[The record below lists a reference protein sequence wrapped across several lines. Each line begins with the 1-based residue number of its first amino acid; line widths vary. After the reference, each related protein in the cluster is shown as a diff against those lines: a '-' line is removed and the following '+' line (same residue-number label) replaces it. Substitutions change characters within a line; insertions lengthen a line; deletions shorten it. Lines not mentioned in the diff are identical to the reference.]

1 MRFLPLFPTCIL
13 IDNVEEIS
21 KKMLPLCNK
30 YTQKTQ
36 TNLLGQAN
44 FPSTLYDEL
53 SIDVN
58 KEPLVI
64 ETLEYIH
71 SRYIKKIL
79 YDRGVFYDRNK
90 FGDPYGFFS
99 DMKKGAQLRK
109 HSHQDCQ
116 FSGIIYLEVGDNVP
130 ELIFHDPR
138 PYPKFQTSD
147 FKTNDAIPIKPENN
161 LILIWDHWLDHEV
174 REKTSDQPR
183 KAFSF
188 NI

>member
-1 MRFLPLFPTCIL
+1 MFFQSFFPTVVL
-13 IDNVEEIS
+13 FDKVPEIS
-21 KKMLPLCNK
+21 NKLLDLCNS
-30 YTQKTQ
+30 YIDKTN

-44 FPSTLYDEL
+44 FPSTLYDQL
-53 SIDVN
+53 SVEVN
-58 KEPLVI
+58 KESLVI

-71 SRYIKKIL
+71 SNYIKKIL
-79 YDRGVFYDRNK
+79 MDRGVFYDRSK
-90 FGDPYGFFS
+90 FGNPYGFFS

-116 FSGIIYLEVGDNVP
+116 FSGIIYLEVGDEVP

-147 FKTNDAIPIKPENN
+147 FKTNDVIPVKPENH
-161 LILIWDHWLDHEV
+161 LLLIWDHWLDHEV
-174 REKTSDQPR
+174 REKTNDQPR